1 VKTTKINKGKR
12 GRIWWISIFVVAITA
27 YGLGLVTGTYR
38 IFPYQIIKHA
48 KNTLIDKKKR
58 SLRADKKRLSKIY
71 HFDKKSFFEINGAE
85 SDIVMIGSSLID
97 RAEWNELF
105 PDTFIVNRGIGGDTT
120 KGVLNRMESIFS
132 TNAKKAFI
140 SIGLNDLGKNIS
152 IDDIINNYKK
162 IVSQLKQHGIRP
174 YIQSV
179 LLLGDKF
186 AHKNKKIVELNLKLK
201 ELSAKENIVFI
212 DLNKVLSENGKLMES
227 FSSEDDIHLNGE
239 GYSVWKNSIKKY
251 IP

>member
-27 YGLGLVTGTYR
+27 YGLGLVTGRYG

-48 KNTLIDKKKR
+48 KNTLIDKKKK
-58 SLRADKKRLSKIY
+58 SLRAEKKRHSRIY
-71 HFDKKSFFEINGAE
+71 RLDKKSFFEINGTE

-140 SIGLNDLGKNIS
+140 MIGLNDLAKNIS
-152 IDDIINNYKK
+152 VDEICNNYKK
-162 IVSQLKQHGIRP
+162 IVSQLRQHGIRP

-179 LLLGDKF
+179 LLVGDKF
-186 AHKNKKIVELNLKLK
+186 ANRNKNIVKLNLKLK
-201 ELSAKENIVFI
+201 ELSEEENIVFI
-212 DLNKVLSENGKLMES
+212 DLNKVLFGNGTQRES
-227 FSSEDDIHLNGE
+227 FLSEDGIHLTGE

-251 IP
+251 IQ